1 MAARRIRLRARRHQ
15 LRQTVENLAAGPL
28 APSPAAQACRRQYIR
43 EPELSIMRH
52 MWEEARTLP
61 QQALAGAFLVEEHA
75 GRGASLPAKLLQ
87 LVFCI

>member
-1 MAARRIRLRARRHQ
+1 MRRRYTPFRYIL
-15 LRQTVENLAAGPL
+15 
-28 APSPAAQACRRQYIR
+28 YIR
-43 EPELSIMRH
+43 ELELSIMRH